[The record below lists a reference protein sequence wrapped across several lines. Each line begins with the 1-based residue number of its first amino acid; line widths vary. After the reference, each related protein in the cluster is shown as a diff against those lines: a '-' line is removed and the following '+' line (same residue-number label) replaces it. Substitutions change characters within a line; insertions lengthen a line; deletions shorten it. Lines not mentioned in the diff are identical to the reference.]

1 MKKVYIVGE
10 DDVTKAI
17 IRKIMEK
24 YAPAL
29 ELQTELPAR
38 GSEIKH
44 KIPEFNA
51 LAATAPVILLT
62 DLDTDDCAPVTK
74 DLLINGINKQDDFI
88 INIAVDEAE
97 AWLMADRVNFARF
110 LGINIEKMPVSCP
123 QKQGGMK
130 ALTEMQI
137 ATKASFYLTHSL
149 ILESTKADLKEQI
162 KSHGRKCK
170 GKEYNTALLPFI
182 ANQWNPENAKSN
194 SDSLHRMIS
203 RLQALNAKY
212 S

>member
-1 MKKVYIVGE
+1 
-10 DDVTKAI
+10 
-17 IRKIMEK
+17 
-24 YAPAL
+24 
-29 ELQTELPAR
+29 
-38 GSEIKH
+38 
-44 KIPEFNA
+44 
-51 LAATAPVILLT
+51 
-62 DLDTDDCAPVTK
+62 
-74 DLLINGINKQDDFI
+74 
-88 INIAVDEAE
+88 
-97 AWLMADRVNFARF
+97 
-110 LGINIEKMPVSCP
+110 
-123 QKQGGMK
+123 MK